1 MQVAFSP
8 GAEIKFE
15 GANNFREL
23 GGYRA
28 SDGRQV
34 KYGLLYR
41 GGNLDLLKSEA
52 DHARLASLGLREILD
67 LRSAGES
74 AAHPDPAV
82 PGAHYR
88 RVCGMRN
95 ADGTEMNFSGQGI
108 ERLRQ
113 EKEAFERSVG
123 RPVHDFEWFSALYR
137 EMPFRNPAYHALF
150 ALLEGRRVPVLFH
163 CSLRQGPHRYRGHA
177 DPAGAG
183 RLPRGRAG
191 RLYADQC
198 LPPRNH

>member
-1 MQVAFSP
+1 MQVVFSP
-8 GAEIKFE
+8 GDEIKFE

-28 SDGRQV
+28 ADGRQV

-82 PGAHYR
+82 PGAHYQ

-95 ADGTEMNFSGQGI
+95 ADGTEMDFSGQG
-108 ERLRQ
+108 
-113 EKEAFERSVG
+113 S
-123 RPVHDFEWFSALYR
+123 
-137 EMPFRNPAYHALF
+137 
-150 ALLEGRRVPVLFH
+150 
-163 CSLRQGPHRYRGHA
+163 
-177 DPAGAG
+177 
-183 RLPRGRAG
+183 
-191 RLYADQC
+191 
-198 LPPRNH
+198 LPPLHLFFL

>member
-82 PGAHYR
+82 PGAHYQ

-95 ADGTEMNFSGQGI
+95 ADGTEMDFSGQGI

-150 ALLEGRRVPVLFH
+150 ALLEGRRVPVL
-163 CSLRQGPHRYRGHA
+163 SLLLRQGPHRYRGHA

>member
-52 DHARLASLGLREILD
+52 DWRRWACGRYWTCAVQGRALRTPIR
-67 LRSAGES
+67 RS
-74 AAHPDPAV
+74 
-82 PGAHYR
+82 
-88 RVCGMRN
+88 
-95 ADGTEMNFSGQGI
+95 
-108 ERLRQ
+108 
-113 EKEAFERSVG
+113 
-123 RPVHDFEWFSALYR
+123 
-137 EMPFRNPAYHALF
+137 
-150 ALLEGRRVPVLFH
+150 
-163 CSLRQGPHRYRGHA
+163 
-177 DPAGAG
+177 
-183 RLPRGRAG
+183 RGRTTGAS
-191 RLYADQC
+191 AVC
-198 LPPRNH
+198 ATPTAPR

>member
-1 MQVAFSP
+1 MQVVFSP

-28 SDGRQV
+28 ADGRQV

-74 AAHPDPAV
+74 AAHPDPAI
-82 PGAHYR
+82 PGGALP
-88 RVCGMRN
+88 
-95 ADGTEMNFSGQGI
+95 A
-108 ERLRQ
+108 RLRYAQ
-113 EKEAFERSVG
+113 RRWHRDGLFRSG
-123 RPVHDFEWFSALYR
+123 HRA
-137 EMPFRNPAYHALF
+137 PAA
-150 ALLEGRRVPVLFH
+150 GKG
-163 CSLRQGPHRYRGHA
+163 SL
-177 DPAGAG
+177 
-183 RLPRGRAG
+183 
-191 RLYADQC
+191 
-198 LPPRNH
+198 

>member
-1 MQVAFSP
+1 MQVVFSP

-67 LRSAGES
+67 LRSAGR
-74 AAHPDPAV
+74 ALRTPI
-82 PGAHYR
+82 R
-88 RVCGMRN
+88 R
-95 ADGTEMNFSGQGI
+95 S
-108 ERLRQ
+108 
-113 EKEAFERSVG
+113 
-123 RPVHDFEWFSALYR
+123 
-137 EMPFRNPAYHALF
+137 
-150 ALLEGRRVPVLFH
+150 
-163 CSLRQGPHRYRGHA
+163 
-177 DPAGAG
+177 
-183 RLPRGRAG
+183 RGRTTGAS
-191 RLYADQC
+191 AVC
-198 LPPRNH
+198 ATPTAPR

>member
-1 MQVAFSP
+1 MQVVFSP

-28 SDGRQV
+28 ADGRQV

-82 PGAHYR
+82 PGAHYQ

-95 ADGTEMNFSGQGI
+95 ADGTEMDFSGQGI

-113 EKEAFERSVG
+113 EKKAFERSVG

-163 CSLRQGPHRYRGHA
+163 CS
-177 DPAGAG
+177 
-183 RLPRGRAG
+183 
-191 RLYADQC
+191 
-198 LPPRNH
+198 

>member
-1 MQVAFSP
+1 MQVVFSP

-28 SDGRQV
+28 ADGRQV

-82 PGAHYR
+82 PGAHYQ

-95 ADGTEMNFSGQGI
+95 ADGTEMDFSGQGI

-113 EKEAFERSVG
+113 EKKPLSAVWAARCTILSG
-123 RPVHDFEWFSALYR
+123 SALCT
-137 EMPFRNPAYHALF
+137 
-150 ALLEGRRVPVLFH
+150 GRCRSAIRPTT
-163 CSLRQGPHRYRGHA
+163 R
-177 DPAGAG
+177 
-183 RLPRGRAG
+183 
-191 RLYADQC
+191 C
-198 LPPRNH
+198 LPCWRAAACRCCSTAPAARTAQVSGPC

>member
-1 MQVAFSP
+1 MQVVFSP

-28 SDGRQV
+28 ADGRQV

-82 PGAHYR
+82 PGAHYQ

-95 ADGTEMNFSGQGI
+95 ADGTEMSG
-108 ERLRQ
+108 
-113 EKEAFERSVG
+113 
-123 RPVHDFEWFSALYR
+123 SALCT
-137 EMPFRNPAYHALF
+137 
-150 ALLEGRRVPVLFH
+150 GRCRSAIRPTT
-163 CSLRQGPHRYRGHA
+163 R
-177 DPAGAG
+177 
-183 RLPRGRAG
+183 
-191 RLYADQC
+191 C
-198 LPPRNH
+198 LPCWRAAACRCCSIAPAARTAQVSGPC

>member
-1 MQVAFSP
+1 MQVVFSP
-8 GAEIKFE
+8 GDEIKFE

-28 SDGRQV
+28 ADGRQV

-82 PGAHYR
+82 PGAHYQ

-95 ADGTEMNFSGQGI
+95 ADGTEMDFSGQGI

-113 EKEAFERSVG
+113 EKKAFERSVG

-137 EMPFRNPAYHALF
+137 EMPFRNPAYHELF
-150 ALLEGRRVPVLFH
+150 ALLEGRHVPVLFH
-163 CSLRQGPHRYRGHA
+163 CSWTAQVSGP
-177 DPAGAG
+177 
-183 RLPRGRAG
+183 
-191 RLYADQC
+191 C
-198 LPPRNH
+198 

>member
-1 MQVAFSP
+1 MQVVFSP

-28 SDGRQV
+28 ADGRQV

-82 PGAHYR
+82 PGAHYQ

-95 ADGTEMNFSGQGI
+95 ADGTEMDFSGQGI

-150 ALLEGRRVPVLFH
+150 ALLEGRRVPGAVPLL
-163 CSLRQGPHRYRGHA
+163 LRQGPHQVSG
-177 DPAGAG
+177 P
-183 RLPRGRAG
+183 
-191 RLYADQC
+191 C
-198 LPPRNH
+198 